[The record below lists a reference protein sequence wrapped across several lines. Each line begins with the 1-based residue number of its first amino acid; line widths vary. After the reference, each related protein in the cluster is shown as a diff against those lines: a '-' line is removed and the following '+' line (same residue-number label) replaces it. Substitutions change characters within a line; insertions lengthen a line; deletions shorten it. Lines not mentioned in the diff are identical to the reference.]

1 MEVTCICSNTPQHNS
16 LNKFLIKGKNVISQ
30 IYLWTIFR
38 NKIQITQKQLISI
51 SPQHSTKYYMPKLS
65 KKARNWKW
73 NEEENERQWDNT
85 NIYMENLQGD
95 KKPWFQTNKKFYYE
109 KQSRCTRIYLVQDLQ
124 SLMDYLISTFTPHQH
139 SFIFKNMLGV
149 LPKLDLILLLETPSR
164 RK

>member
-1 MEVTCICSNTPQHNS
+1 MKRRMRDNETTP
-16 LNKFLIKGKNVISQ
+16 
-30 IYLWTIFR
+30 IFTW
-38 NKIQITQKQLISI
+38 KT
-51 SPQHSTKYYMPKLS
+51 S
-65 KKARNWKW
+65 K
-73 NEEENERQWDNT
+73 E
-85 NIYMENLQGD
+85 I

-124 SLMDYLISTFTPHQH
+124 SLMDYLISTFTPHHH

>member
-1 MEVTCICSNTPQHNS
+1 MNATTLPSKIKMQVTCICSNTPQHNS

-65 KKARNWKW
+65 KKARNWKG

-85 NIYMENLQGD
+85 KIYMENLQGG
-95 KKPWFQTNKKFYYE
+95 KKP
-109 KQSRCTRIYLVQDLQ
+109 
-124 SLMDYLISTFTPHQH
+124 
-139 SFIFKNMLGV
+139 
-149 LPKLDLILLLETPSR
+149 
-164 RK
+164 